1 MIVRP
6 SSTEKGMEVA
16 VPESVST
23 TPEDLALFGRLLIQE
38 GIPALMPV
46 AIPERGMNECC
57 ETPLVVQA
65 SGHD

>member
-23 TPEDLALFGRLLIQE
+23 TPGDLTVFGRLLIQE
-38 GIPALMPV
+38 WIPTLMLV
-46 AIPERGMNECC
+46 AIPQRGMNDCC
-57 ETPLVVQA
+57 ETPLVVQT